1 MLSQIFSNKSRKPN
15 AGSEQIKIKESIQI
29 ELNENGQF
37 QVCSTT
43 TPQQCYGQKE
53 MKSEE
58 FAAYQMKESRKA
70 VRSFYNDIK
79 STEVKKQP
87 VPLEVNAAIKK
98 NTVYEKLH
106 YAK

>member
-1 MLSQIFSNKSRKPN
+1 
-15 AGSEQIKIKESIQI
+15 
-29 ELNENGQF
+29 
-37 QVCSTT
+37 
-43 TPQQCYGQKE
+43 
-53 MKSEE
+53 
-58 FAAYQMKESRKA
+58 MKESRKA

-87 VPLEVNAAIKK
+87 VPLEVNAAFKK